1 MKRVD
6 PIYLREWETALKS
19 AEALIDAS
27 RNDQVAR
34 VSARIE
40 TNMKLVGVTA
50 VEDRLQDGVPSA
62 IQTVKDAG
70 IRLWVLTGD
79 KVETAV
85 DIAFSCALF
94 DGQTRLA
101 YATYATSEKETLETL
116 ARAQRTLSNEV
127 NGGLVMDGGTLTF
140 ALANPAACKMIY
152 ELGIACRSCVC
163 CRLSPKQKR
172 QLVQLVRKKNKM
184 TITLAIGDGANDV
197 PMIEGAHI
205 GVGVRG
211 KEGVQAVQ
219 VSDIAISQFR
229 FLVPLL
235 LCHGQRA
242 YRRIAVFLCFFLYK
256 NVALVLSD
264 VLWSIQD
271 DFQGRIAFPE
281 WLSMGYNAIFTSWHI
296 LFALGWDKGVPD
308 HVANCHPELY
318 ADGPL
323 RRQFNPLTFFLWMCY
338 AILHGTV
345 AWLVPNYWYGSRE
358 YTDGPSDFWKSAC
371 ASFLLICVIVNLKL
385 LLNCY
390 NPFTAPA
397 LASTAAS
404 IILAVLTFLILGET
418 ALGDLLGSSDMMK
431 GLPSGLA
438 STWQAWLSLLVV
450 PTIALCIDVVEKAAR
465 SLCCPSEMA
474 KLRLA
479 GQSAQTQV
487 VTLTVQRNE
496 NAGH

>member
-1 MKRVD
+1 
-6 PIYLREWETALKS
+6 
-19 AEALIDAS
+19 
-27 RNDQVAR
+27 
-34 VSARIE
+34 
-40 TNMKLVGVTA
+40 VTA

-94 DGQTRLA
+94 DSRTHLA
-101 YATYATSEKETLETL
+101 YATYAGSTEETLEKLTRAKREL
-116 ARAQRTLSNEV
+116 ADEV

-140 ALANPAACKMIY
+140 ALANPAACNMIY
-152 ELGIACRSCVC
+152 ELGIKCRSCVC
-163 CRLSPKQKR
+163 CRLSPRQKR
-172 QLVQLVRKKNKM
+172 QLVQLVREKNKK

-256 NVALVLSD
+256 NVALVLCD
-264 VLWSIQD
+264 VIWSIQD
-271 DFQGRIAFPE
+271 DFQGRVAFPE

-308 HVANCHPELY
+308 YVANCHPELY
-318 ADGPL
+318 ADGPQ
-323 RRQFNPLTFFLWMCY
+323 RRQFNPCIFFFWMCY
-338 AILHGTV
+338 AVLHGCV
-345 AWLVPNYWYGSRE
+345 AWIVPNYWYGGRE
-358 YTDGPSDFWKSAC
+358 YTDGPNDFWRGAC
-371 ASFLLICVIVNLKL
+371 ASFLLTCVIVNLKL
-385 LLNCY
+385 LLNCF

-418 ALGDLLGSSDMMK
+418 ALGDLLGSNDMMK
-431 GLPSGLA
+431 GLPTELA
-438 STWQAWLSLLVV
+438 STWQAWLSLLIV
-450 PTIALCIDVVEKAAR
+450 PIIALSIDVAEKVAR
-465 SLCCPSEMA
+465 SLFCPSEMA
-474 KLRLA
+474 KLRRA
-479 GQSAQTQV
+479 GQSARTAV
-487 VTLTVQRNE
+487 MTLRE
-496 NAGH
+496 